1 MPPNTSRVAQ
11 AVLGRIAASVYELT
25 VFYPKKRVAL
35 ILGAPTQLPA
45 SPLLRVPNPQKP
57 VDADVEYEPI
67 EEPMTMKC
75 LFLSVTTMSE
85 ARKERLQADM
95 RTWSHNATALVR
107 VRRSDAERADGQ
119 PVFFGSSHAEVNGD
133 RFKILAWSKMGNSL
147 TEGVTYHVLLGAGE

>member
-1 MPPNTSRVAQ
+1 MIPFGVPLPVYATTPGV
-11 AVLGRIAASVYELT
+11 VYELT

-85 ARKERLQADM
+85 ARKERLQAAVD
-95 RTWSHNATALVR
+95 ALEGFFEARAGFAIDLFHGVLKR
-107 VRRSDAERADGQ
+107 VQRADQ
-119 PVFFGSSHAEVNGD
+119 IVILRIQIAFAFALFGKFLN
-133 RFKILAWSKMGNSL
+133 RR
-147 TEGVTYHVLLGAGE
+147 